1 MDILLMI
8 LYCAI
13 VLGFLVVIHE
23 AGHFFAARAFGVR
36 VTEFMIGLPGPHIGF
51 RHKGTLFGLT
61 AVPLGGYARVCGME
75 PGAEK
80 AHLREVLAYTYECGT
95 LNMEDVAQH
104 LSITNDEAVDALDEL
119 VEWGSVVGPLK
130 RDKYNTYR
138 TPVDDRGDFKQGD
151 PRPVD
156 DAQKLYESE
165 RKRQYRSLPFWKR
178 CVILLAGPAMNLL
191 FALLVIVIIY
201 SVIGVDIQDP
211 DSGVVQHIVID
222 PLKSLIAACNYI
234 GMVFVAVVQLFDP
247 QTAADTVS
255 NSTSIV
261 GIAVL
266 SKTAAE
272 QGIESFV
279 MFAAMLSVSLGI
291 MNMLPIPPLD
301 GGRFIVEV
309 FQRIF
314 HKDISYRTL
323 AIISWLGMLLFI
335 GFFLFMLNQDVQ
347 RFVLGNW

>member
-1 MDILLMI
+1 
-8 LYCAI
+8 
-13 VLGFLVVIHE
+13 
-23 AGHFFAARAFGVR
+23 
-36 VTEFMIGLPGPHIGF
+36 
-51 RHKGTLFGLT
+51 
-61 AVPLGGYARVCGME
+61 
-75 PGAEK
+75 
-80 AHLREVLAYTYECGT
+80 
-95 LNMEDVAQH
+95 
-104 LSITNDEAVDALDEL
+104 
-119 VEWGSVVGPLK
+119 
-130 RDKYNTYR
+130 
-138 TPVDDRGDFKQGD
+138 
-151 PRPVD
+151 
-156 DAQKLYESE
+156 
-165 RKRQYRSLPFWKR
+165 
-178 CVILLAGPAMNLL
+178 LLAGPAMNLL

>member
-156 DAQKLYESE
+156 DAQNCMSPSVNASID
-165 RKRQYRSLPFWKR
+165 RSHFGNAALFCLP
-178 CVILLAGPAMNLL
+178 
-191 FALLVIVIIY
+191 
-201 SVIGVDIQDP
+201 
-211 DSGVVQHIVID
+211 
-222 PLKSLIAACNYI
+222 
-234 GMVFVAVVQLFDP
+234 
-247 QTAADTVS
+247 
-255 NSTSIV
+255 
-261 GIAVL
+261 VL
-266 SKTAAE
+266 
-272 QGIESFV
+272 Q
-279 MFAAMLSVSLGI
+279 
-291 MNMLPIPPLD
+291 
-301 GGRFIVEV
+301 
-309 FQRIF
+309 
-314 HKDISYRTL
+314 
-323 AIISWLGMLLFI
+323 
-335 GFFLFMLNQDVQ
+335 
-347 RFVLGNW
+347 